1 MQNWSRSDCCI
12 IKWVRKSRN
21 TRKTCLLFLVI
32 GELEIVIFRWIFCNF
47 PIHFSDTDHKDPL
60 SHAVNFT
67 EEAQNKGAL
76 VSSRLED
83 PSNQNETAGGEF
95 DGVSAIVENQISGD
109 GEIKAAEESV
119 ETGFFVGDFGDFGAL
134 QKEESISFAP
144 GQVWV
149 KNYIFSWIVCEF
161 SIHFRRANNN
171 KPLKCADKNEFGEG
185 SVSAIIDLDSDSDE
199 SN

>member
-76 VSSRLED
+76 VSSQLED
-83 PSNQNETAGGEF
+83 PSNQ
-95 DGVSAIVENQISGD
+95 IVENQISG
-109 GEIKAAEESV
+109 ENKAAEESV
-119 ETGFFVGDFGDFGAL
+119 ETGFFVGEFGDFGAL
-134 QKEESISFAP
+134 QKEDSISSAP
-144 GQVWV
+144 GQM
-149 KNYIFSWIVCEF
+149 
-161 SIHFRRANNN
+161 
-171 KPLKCADKNEFGEG
+171 
-185 SVSAIIDLDSDSDE
+185 
-199 SN
+199 